1 MKFLLDENTSK
12 LTAKFLTQLGHTVL
26 RVKEIDPGMED
37 YQVLELAV
45 NEQAIIITLD
55 KDYGELIFKEGKL
68 HSGVLFLRL
77 ENQTQDNTI
86 NTLRWFLSFYSDK
99 RLINKFVTVTEKQGK
114 LTVRFNKNKLQ
125 N

>member
-1 MKFLLDENTSK
+1 MKFLLDENISK
-12 LTAKFLTQLGHTVL
+12 LTAKFLTQLGHIVL
-26 RVKEIDPGMED
+26 RVKEINPGMED

-45 NEQAIIITLD
+45 NERSIIVTLD
-55 KDYGELIFKEGKL
+55 KDYGELIFKEGKP

-86 NTLRWFLSFYSDK
+86 NTLRWFLSIYSDK
-99 RLINKFVTVTEKQGK
+99 KLINKFVTVTEKQGK
-114 LTVRFNKNKLQ
+114 LAVRFKKKKLQ